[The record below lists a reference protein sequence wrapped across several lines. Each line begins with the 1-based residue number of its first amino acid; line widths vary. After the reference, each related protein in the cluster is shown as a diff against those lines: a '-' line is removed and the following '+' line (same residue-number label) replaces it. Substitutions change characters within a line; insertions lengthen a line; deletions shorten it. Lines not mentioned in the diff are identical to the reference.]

1 MLKKASLLLFLFLIF
16 AFKGE
21 AQYIKWQE
29 DKSVNFLRLHLVT
42 HEIDRY
48 KPSTGWAK
56 LDTINSIG
64 VDFKDILPSSEGIH
78 EFQINQSSKYYVT
91 IHCTGQVYELDKS
104 TWTLKRLDQTF
115 HRGSNCLSTV
125 FMRGDDIYSFGGY
138 GFWRSTNLI
147 TKYDFLAKE
156 WLSIAA
162 DGDVPAAIFDGFA
175 GYSTKKD
182 RFYLLSTVEMN
193 DTEKKMA
200 FNRDYGIYEYDFFNQ
215 KFSRLG
221 EIKLPTVLNFL
232 DSKETKPFL
241 FNGRYF
247 IITDKPNKNFAYDT
261 MFFIDL
267 EDDFKVY
274 QWKNPHRIYLNAQG
288 GDDKEAYLHASGDS
302 LIWSNNVVK
311 SSINEPG
318 ITVVSIKTLLSEAEY
333 IGTLDEGSWL
343 EKFSVLMMIL
353 GGGLFIGLSVEIYR
367 RLKQKKLKKSIH
379 FMLGANERLFL
390 DFLILNYEQGFV
402 NGHQIIAFFGK
413 HKSSPESQRQFRAKL
428 IDNFTKMLGLI
439 FVDEEILDIQ
449 LDEQDQRMFTYRLQP
464 EIYRKIKGL

>member
-78 EFQINQSSKYYVT
+78 EFQINQSSKYYLT
-91 IHCTGQVYELDKS
+91 IHCTGQMYELNKS

-138 GFWRSTNLI
+138 GFWRSTNIL

-162 DGDVPAAIFDGFA
+162 NGDVPPAIFDGFA
-175 GYSTKKD
+175 GYSPKKD

-193 DTEKKMA
+193 DTEKKLA

-221 EIKLPTVLNFL
+221 EIKLQTVLNFL
-232 DSKETKPFL
+232 DSKETKPFV

-274 QWKNPHRIYLNAQG
+274 QWKNPHRIYLNAQR
-288 GDDKEAYLHASGDS
+288 GDDKETYLHASGDS

-311 SSINEPG
+311 ASINEPG
-318 ITVVSIKTLLSEAEY
+318 STVASIKTLLSEAEY

-353 GGGLFIGLSVEIYR
+353 GGGIFIGLGVKIYR
-367 RLKQKKLKKSIH
+367 LLKQKKLKKSIR

-390 DFLILNYEQGFV
+390 DFMILNYEQGFV

-428 IDNFTKMLGLI
+428 IENFTKMLGLI
-439 FVDEEILDIQ
+439 FEDEEILDIQ
-449 LDEQDQRMFTYRLQP
+449 LDERDQRMFTYRLHP